1 MKTEILRYTFAASV
15 CMREVEE
22 TLLLAVLAV
31 ESLFGESTVR
41 LDASYSVDA
50 PRRVCVIDAST
61 EVGRS
66 LSRVFTGFITR
77 EFGSDAFCIH
87 RGDSA
92 SAAKE
97 TVACAPAAC

>member
-1 MKTEILRYTFAASV
+1 
-15 CMREVEE
+15 MREVEE

-50 PRRVCVIDAST
+50 PRRSCAIDAST

-77 EFGSDAFCIH
+77 EFGGDAFGIH

-92 SAAKE
+92 SGAKD
-97 TVACAPAAC
+97 TAACAAAAC

>member
-1 MKTEILRYTFAASV
+1 MKTEVLRYTFASSV

-31 ESLFGESTVR
+31 ESLHGESTVR

-50 PRRVCVIDAST
+50 SRRTCVIDGST
-61 EVGRS
+61 EVGRA
-66 LSRVFTGFITR
+66 LSRVFTGFVTR
-77 EFGSDAFCIH
+77 EFGGDAFGIH

-92 SAAKE
+92 TAAKE
-97 TVACAPAAC
+97 TAACAAATC